1 MKRAATNGHETK
13 GDPMQPTNVTKNT
26 TNPGAGADTTRSAPH
41 DDPRSA
47 AAPVGTV
54 PAYKPA
60 VDLCDDGADVR
71 IVVDVPGTH
80 ADSIEVT
87 FEDGILAVH
96 APVAA
101 RPLPGRMLRQEYG
114 VGDYRRS
121 FRLGDGFDASQITAE
136 LARGVLT
143 VRVPRVAAVRP
154 RRVEVRPG

>member
-1 MKRAATNGHETK
+1 
-13 GDPMQPTNVTKNT
+13 MQPMNVTKNT
-26 TNPGAGADTTRSAPH
+26 TNPATSAETAGSGPRAEARSAV
-41 DDPRSA
+41 A
-47 AAPVGTV
+47 AVGTV

-71 IVVDVPGTH
+71 IVVDVPGTR
-80 ADSIEVT
+80 ADGIEVT